1 MPINAAWRPMLASYA
16 TAAARPPYVSAIS
29 RRTTKVRLG
38 VRARSPPIGIKHFLR
53 QQVKGD
59 SLSLSRKLNLFSP
72 KPNTLHARESR
83 SGSLLTWTS
92 EGPFR
97 VTPLT
102 SREACVHDRYP
113 RYGPRDKPTKLPA
126 EDPRGIINPQGASTP
141 TDVGGL
147 AHSDE
152 NRSSRHLSLTLES
165 FLTLLKETK
174 KKRLVDVVRGA
185 SKPTK
190 SIAMVASSSSNGENR
205 QRNMQHEVRD
215 MISTLTNRLML
226 LGRSTARSDA
236 KSQEAGD
243 AADPGLRVITL
254 AGDNKGAS
262 MKADMEDLMD
272 SDGGV
277 YDDDSGMC
285 THANSNF
292 QAVNNSILLGG
303 SCSAE
308 DPGVHLLISECSE
321 EEEEE
326 EEEDAEDD
334 NDDDEHEK
342 RGKEEGKDKEKKKEK
357 KKIEKYE
364 KKKKKESKDGT
375 KKELEVA

>member
-1 MPINAAWRPMLASYA
+1 
-16 TAAARPPYVSAIS
+16 
-29 RRTTKVRLG
+29 
-38 VRARSPPIGIKHFLR
+38 
-53 QQVKGD
+53 
-59 SLSLSRKLNLFSP
+59 
-72 KPNTLHARESR
+72 
-83 SGSLLTWTS
+83 
-92 EGPFR
+92 
-97 VTPLT
+97 
-102 SREACVHDRYP
+102 
-113 RYGPRDKPTKLPA
+113 
-126 EDPRGIINPQGASTP
+126 
-141 TDVGGL
+141 
-147 AHSDE
+147 
-152 NRSSRHLSLTLES
+152 
-165 FLTLLKETK
+165 
-174 KKRLVDVVRGA
+174 
-185 SKPTK
+185 
-190 SIAMVASSSSNGENR
+190 
-205 QRNMQHEVRD
+205 
-215 MISTLTNRLML
+215 ML

-272 SDGGV
+272 TDGGV

-308 DPGVHLLISECSE
+308 DPGVHLLISECS
-321 EEEEE
+321 EEEE